1 MSFQSFFKL
10 SKVFQKKNSRKI
22 MNLNMMSSFASSIQ
36 GKKNFKIKDFF
47 KRDQPWACART
58 PGKITAK
65 KEFKILF
72 YKLI

>member
-36 GKKNFKIKDFF
+36 GKKKNKIKDFF
-47 KRDQPWACART
+47 KWDQPWACTRI
-58 PGKITAK
+58 PSKITAK
-65 KEFKILF
+65 TKNLKFCSTN
-72 YKLI
+72 